1 MPTLYDPITIGHT
14 KLENRLVM
22 APMAFGLSNER
33 GEVTEKLV
41 KHYLERC
48 EGLGLIIIEA
58 TCVNGEGRMF
68 EKQLSLAD
76 DSNVDALS
84 GLVEQIHSK
93 KVKVAIQLAHAGGT
107 ASSRLIGTQPLAP
120 SPIMIPDGGEEV
132 PREMRIDDND
142 KVVIDFIEA
151 AGRASDAGFDAVEL
165 HGAHGYLL
173 NQFLSPITNHR
184 DDEYG
189 GSLANRLRISKR
201 IIEGIKKTN
210 PDLTMLYRLGVE
222 DVIPNGLSLDQ
233 GVEAAALLEKMGVD
247 AIDVS
252 GGVGVSLK
260 WIDGQSEV
268 GFLIPQA
275 RAVKAAVKVSVIG
288 VGSIKSLDEADLF
301 IRVGSVD
308 LIAVGRSI
316 LKNPK
321 WASPMNNRV
330 N

>member
-14 KLENRLVM
+14 KLWNRLVM

-48 EGLGLIIIEA
+48 DGLGLIIIEA
-58 TCVNGEGRMF
+58 TCVSKEGRMF

-76 DSNVDALS
+76 DGNMDAFESLVDL
-84 GLVEQIHSK
+84 LHSR

-107 ASSRLIGTQPLAP
+107 ASSKVIGTQPLAP
-120 SPIMIPDGGEEV
+120 SPVMIPEGSKEV
-132 PREMRIDDND
+132 PCEMRVGDID
-142 KVVIDFIEA
+142 KAVVDFVEA
-151 AGRASDAGFDAVEL
+151 AGKASDAGFDAVEL

-173 NQFLSPITNHR
+173 NQFLSPITNRR

-189 GSLANRLRISKR
+189 GSLANRLRISRR
-201 IIEGIKKTN
+201 IIEGIKRRYPN
-210 PDLTMLYRLGVE
+210 LTILYRLGAE
-222 DVIPNGLSLDQ
+222 DVAPGGLSLSQ
-233 GVEAAALLEKMGVD
+233 GVEAAALLEGMGVD

-260 WIDGQSEV
+260 WIDGQSKV
-268 GFLIPQA
+268 GFLISQA
-275 RAVKAAVKVSVIG
+275 RAVKAAVKVPVIG
-288 VGSIKSLDEADLF
+288 VGGIKSLDEADSF
-301 IRVGSVD
+301 IRMDSAD
-308 LIAVGRSI
+308 LIAVGRAI

-321 WASPMNNRV
+321 WALHTHL
-330 N
+330 